1 MQMKYA
7 GLLIAA
13 TLLLPAS
20 SALADD
26 AADWMN
32 DGAPQLPK
40 GVVSSDMSMVSKDSS
55 AFSLTVQATR
65 QMKSDHP
72 DQAIR
77 LAHRALELDPDCA
90 ETHMVL
96 ATAYERKY
104 KMGGESDPELY
115 NSAVREWLSVLRND
129 YGEEKGTSFHG
140 LSLPGVGG
148 KFYEDEE
155 RHMPAR
161 NHILKLTGT
170 TPKIWETNEKFM
182 KRVQHAGETS
192 VSAKLLKDGD
202 KTSTAPATEVPAN
215 KTKSSAVKSAP
226 MQ

>member
-1 MQMKYA
+1 MLKRVCFVTV
-7 GLLIAA
+7 L
-13 TLLLPAS
+13 
-20 SALADD
+20 ALASNIS
-26 AADWMN
+26 AAIANDGSDWMN

-55 AFSLTVQATR
+55 AFSLTVQASR

-77 LAHRALELDPDCA
+77 LAHRALELDPDNS
-90 ETHMVL
+90 EVHMVL
-96 ATAYERKY
+96 AEAYERKY
-104 KMGGESDPELY
+104 KMSGETDAELY
-115 NSAVREWLSVLRND
+115 NSAVKEWLSVLRND

-155 RHMPAR
+155 RHKPAR

-170 TPKIWETNEKFM
+170 TPKLWETNERFM
-182 KRVQHAGETS
+182 KRVQRSGETS
-192 VSAKLLKDGD
+192 VSAKLLKDEE
-202 KTSTAPATEVPAN
+202 KSNTTTTPPAN
-215 KTKSSAVKSAP
+215 KTKSSSANSAP